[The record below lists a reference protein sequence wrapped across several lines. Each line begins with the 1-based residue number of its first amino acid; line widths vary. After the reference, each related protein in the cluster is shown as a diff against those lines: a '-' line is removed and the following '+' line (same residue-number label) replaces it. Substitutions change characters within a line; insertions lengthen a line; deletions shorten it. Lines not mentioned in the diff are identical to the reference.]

1 VIDGVIFSLQKSGG
15 ISVYFSELL
24 RRIRTDKEDVL
35 HLLYNNQNIYT
46 KGSDYVVNRIARLH
60 ISVERFIKVNI
71 SGTKNDIFHSSYYR
85 LPNAKFNGKIIT
97 TVHDFTEEI
106 YPRGLIS
113 KVHHKQKRQAILG
126 SDGIIC
132 ISNNTMKDMHK
143 FIPESVNIP
152 TRVIY
157 NGVGDFSVRNID
169 AKFESYVIFVGARS
183 GYKNFKMCV
192 SALRYF
198 DDIELIVVGGGEF
211 SKEEIK
217 FLDSEIPGRYV
228 HAGFLSEKELNRLY
242 QNALALIYPSL
253 YEGFGIP
260 VIEAMKSGCP
270 VIASKTSSVEEIS
283 NEAAILIDN
292 ISAHQIRD
300 CIHNLKNPSF
310 RMEKI
315 ALGIENANGYSWD
328 KMALET
334 VEFYNYI
341 RGLK

>member
-1 VIDGVIFSLQKSGG
+1 MIVIDGVIFSLQKSGG

-71 SGTKNDIFHSSYYR
+71 SGTKNDIFDIFHSSYYRKNDIFHSSYYR

-217 FLDSEIPGRYV
+217 F
-228 HAGFLSEKELNRLY
+228 
-242 QNALALIYPSL
+242 
-253 YEGFGIP
+253 
-260 VIEAMKSGCP
+260 
-270 VIASKTSSVEEIS
+270 
-283 NEAAILIDN
+283 
-292 ISAHQIRD
+292 
-300 CIHNLKNPSF
+300 NLKNYHSMVKKLNF
-310 RMEKI
+310 LIVRYLVVMFMLVFFLKKNLI
-315 ALGIENANGYSWD
+315 DSI
-328 KMALET
+328 KML
-334 VEFYNYI
+334 
-341 RGLK
+341 LH